1 MGKKNNPDLGKSII
15 RRRGK
20 NKANIKH
27 ADSWLHYGELD
38 SDTGAHNIQSITEQ
52 SDLDNF
58 LATAQLAGTD
68 FTAGNFNFM
77 ACIKVIIL
85 KNWIERAF

>member
-1 MGKKNNPDLGKSII
+1 
-15 RRRGK
+15 
-20 NKANIKH
+20 
-27 ADSWLHYGELD
+27 LHYGELD

-68 FTAGNFNFM
+68 FTAGRH
-77 ACIKVIIL
+77 
-85 KNWIERAF
+85 E

>member
-1 MGKKNNPDLGKSII
+1 M
-15 RRRGK
+15 
-20 NKANIKH
+20 
-27 ADSWLHYGELD
+27 HYGELD

-68 FTAGNFNFM
+68 FTAGRQERVRRKKSSFHVTYGPFLQSVFNGTVFLFTLL
-77 ACIKVIIL
+77 IIFHFIVP
-85 KNWIERAF
+85 KH